1 MLEFPTLNS
10 TITETEKNMKFTKM
24 HGAGNDY
31 VYVNGFEYDLDWKHI
46 SQNVSDRHKGIGSD
60 GLIVVCPPSND
71 SDLKMRM
78 FNADGS
84 EGEMCGNGIR
94 CLVAFARDEG
104 LVESKAQ
111 VVRVETLAGDLDVFP
126 IVENNEMV
134 GAKVSMGS
142 PILIPK
148 DIPVAIGDDES
159 ILDYSLNVDNHEFS
173 FNFVSMGNPHAV
185 AFIEDE
191 VDDFPLELI
200 GPQIEN
206 HAIFPNKVNFE
217 IVNVIGPSE
226 LKMRVWERGS
236 GITMACGTGACAVA
250 VAAHLKGIPT
260 DAVDLR
266 LPGGD
271 LKVRWDGVGEVE
283 LEGPVETVYRG
294 LLD

>member
-1 MLEFPTLNS
+1 
-10 TITETEKNMKFTKM
+10 M

-31 VYVNGFEYDLDWKHI
+31 VYVNGFEYDLNWKHI
-46 SQNVSDRHKGIGSD
+46 SRKVSDRHKGIGSD
-60 GLIVVCPPSND
+60 GLIVACPPSNN

-111 VVRVETLAGDLDVFP
+111 VVKVETMAGDLDVFP
-126 IVENNEMV
+126 IVENNLMV

-142 PILIPK
+142 PILLPK
-148 DIPVAIGDDES
+148 DIPVRIGDSES
-159 ILDYSLNVDNHEFS
+159 TLNYPLNVDNHQFS
-173 FNFVSMGNPHAV
+173 FSFVSMGNPHAV
-185 AFIEDE
+185 AFIDND

-200 GPQIEN
+200 GPLIEN

-217 IVNVIGPSE
+217 IVNVLGPSE

-250 VAAHLKGIPT
+250 VAAHLKGIST
-260 DAVDLR
+260 GDVHLR

-283 LEGPVETVYRG
+283 LEGPIETVYRG
-294 LLD
+294 LLE

>member
-1 MLEFPTLNS
+1 
-10 TITETEKNMKFTKM
+10 M

-250 VAAHLKGIPT
+250 VAAHLNGITT

>member
-250 VAAHLKGIPT
+250 VAAHLKGITT

-266 LPGGD
+266 LSGGD

>member
-250 VAAHLKGIPT
+250 VAAHLKGIT
-260 DAVDLR
+260 ADAVNLR
-266 LPGGD
+266 LPGGN

>member
-71 SDLKMRM
+71 TDLKMRM

-250 VAAHLKGIPT
+250 VAAHLKGITT

>member
-1 MLEFPTLNS
+1 
-10 TITETEKNMKFTKM
+10 MKFTKM

-31 VYVNGFEYDLDWKHI
+31 VYVNGFEYDLNWKHI
-46 SQNVSDRHKGIGSD
+46 SRKVSDRHKGIGSD
-60 GLIVVCPPSND
+60 GLIVACPPSNN

-111 VVRVETLAGDLDVFP
+111 VVKVETMAGDLDVFP
-126 IVENNEMV
+126 IVENNLMV

-142 PILIPK
+142 PILLPK
-148 DIPVAIGDDES
+148 DIPVRIGDSES
-159 ILDYSLNVDNHEFS
+159 TLNYPLNVDNHQFYFS
-173 FNFVSMGNPHAV
+173 FVSMGNPHAI
-185 AFIEDE
+185 AFIEDD

-200 GPQIEN
+200 GPLIEN

-217 IVNVIGPSE
+217 IVNVLGPSE

-250 VAAHLKGIPT
+250 VAAHLKGIST
-260 DAVDLR
+260 GDVNLR

-283 LEGPVETVYRG
+283 LEGPIETVYRG
-294 LLD
+294 LLE